1 VLAARRR
8 RNLAVLSH
16 RRKAT
21 VEMLGLFVSAGIG
34 EEERELLDLYPQPRG
49 REASVEYVP
58 AAPLPR
64 RGNGPVR
71 GRSLL

>member
-1 VLAARRR
+1 
-8 RNLAVLSH
+8 
-16 RRKAT
+16 
-21 VEMLGLFVSAGIG
+21 MLGLSVSAGIG

-64 RGNGPVR
+64 GGNGNVR